1 MSENTNEYLVPNTPP
16 KFKVGDLVQKTW
28 LNDTGAIGTVV
39 VVGTDRQKTVYAY
52 VVQFPTCRSALLER
66 ELKLVE

>member
-16 KFKVGDLVQKTW
+16 KFKVGDRVQKTW
-28 LNDTGAIGTVV
+28 LNDTGAIGTILVM
-39 VVGTDRQKTVYAY
+39 GTDKTKTIYIYQVRFPACE
-52 VVQFPTCRSALLER
+52 VVLTER